1 MDKAHPLSPYVPKA
15 AVQSLAE
22 LLDKQPLRFIVSK
35 ERSSKLGDY
44 RPPVGREKRHRI
56 TVNGSLNKMAF
67 LITSLHEFAH
77 FRHRL
82 SDPKG
87 ADRPH
92 GAQWKKHFKEV
103 MQPFLVPEI
112 FPEPLLS
119 VLRKHMQNPRA
130 SSTSDAAL
138 SEALMA
144 FDPPPVAGWM
154 LLKELDDQVVFETEN
169 GRKFRK
175 GTHLRSRI
183 LCEDMEN
190 RRMYR
195 VSPLIKVR
203 PL

>member
-1 MDKAHPLSPYVPKA
+1 
-15 AVQSLAE
+15 
-22 LLDKQPLRFIVSK
+22 
-35 ERSSKLGDY
+35 
-44 RPPVGREKRHRI
+44 
-56 TVNGSLNKMAF
+56 
-67 LITSLHEFAH
+67 
-77 FRHRL
+77 
-82 SDPKG
+82 
-87 ADRPH
+87 
-92 GAQWKKHFKEV
+92 
-103 MQPFLVPEI
+103 
-112 FPEPLLS
+112 
-119 VLRKHMQNPRA
+119 MQNPRA

-154 LLKELDDQVVFETEN
+154 LLKELDDQVVFETEK

>member
-44 RPPVGREKRHRI
+44 RPPLGREKRHRI

-92 GAQWKKHFKEV
+92 GAQWKKHFREV

-144 FDPPPVAGWM
+144 FDPPPLGGWM
-154 LLKELDDQVVFETEN
+154 LLKELDDQVVFETEK

>member
-15 AVQSLAE
+15 AVKSLAE
-22 LLDKQPLRFIVSK
+22 ILDKQPLRFIVSK

-44 RPPVGREKRHRI
+44 RPPLGREKRHRI

-92 GAQWKKHFKEV
+92 GSQWKKHFREV
-103 MQPFLVPEI
+103 MQPFLVPDI
-112 FPEPLLS
+112 FPEPLLG
-119 VLRKHMQNPRA
+119 VLWYHMQNPRA

-144 FDPPPVAGWM
+144 FDPPPAAGWM
-154 LLKELDDQVVFETEN
+154 LLKELDDQVVFETEK

>member
-1 MDKAHPLSPYVPKA
+1 MPEA
-15 AVQSLAE
+15 AVHSLAE

-56 TVNGSLNKMAF
+56 TVNGSLNRMAF
-67 LITSLHEFAH
+67 LITALHEFAH

-87 ADRPH
+87 VDLPH
-92 GAQWKKHFKEV
+92 GLEWKKHFKEV
-103 MQPFLVPEI
+103 MQPFLLSEI
-112 FPEPLLS
+112 FPEPLLG
-119 VLRKHMQNPRA
+119 VLKKHMQNPRA
-130 SSTSDAAL
+130 SSTSDVTL

-144 FDPPPVAGWM
+144 FDAPPVTGWM
-154 LLKELDDQVVFETEN
+154 LLRELDDQVVFETEK

-175 GTHLRSRI
+175 GTLLRSRI

>member
-1 MDKAHPLSPYVPKA
+1 MDKVHPLSPYVPNA

-82 SDPKG
+82 SDPKR

-92 GAQWKKHFKEV
+92 GAQWKKHFREV

-154 LLKELDDQVVFETEN
+154 LLKELDDQVVFETEK

-183 LCEDMEN
+183 LCEDLEN

>member
-1 MDKAHPLSPYVPKA
+1 MPEA
-15 AVQSLAE
+15 AVHSLAE

-56 TVNGSLNKMAF
+56 TVNGSLNRMAF
-67 LITSLHEFAH
+67 LITALHEFAH

-87 ADRPH
+87 ADLPH
-92 GAQWKKHFKEV
+92 GLEWKKHFKEV
-103 MQPFLVPEI
+103 MQPFLLSEI
-112 FPEPLLS
+112 FPEPLLG
-119 VLRKHMQNPRA
+119 VLKKHMQNPRA
-130 SSTSDAAL
+130 SSTSDVTL

-144 FDPPPVAGWM
+144 FDAPPVTGWM
-154 LLKELDDQVVFETEN
+154 LLRELDDQVVFETEK

-175 GTHLRSRI
+175 GTLLRSRI

>member
-44 RPPVGREKRHRI
+44 RPPLGREKRHRI

-82 SDPKG
+82 SDAKG
-87 ADRPH
+87 EDRPH

-130 SSTSDAAL
+130 WSTSDAAL

-144 FDPPPVAGWM
+144 LDPPPVAGWM
-154 LLKELDDQVVFETEN
+154 LLKELDDQVVFETEK

>member
-1 MDKAHPLSPYVPKA
+1 MSPYVPEA
-15 AVQSLAE
+15 AVHSLAE

-56 TVNGSLNKMAF
+56 TVNGSLNRMAF
-67 LITSLHEFAH
+67 LITALHEFAH

-87 ADRPH
+87 ADLPH
-92 GAQWKKHFKEV
+92 GLEWKKHFKEV
-103 MQPFLVPEI
+103 MQPFLLSEI
-112 FPEPLLS
+112 FPEPLLG
-119 VLRKHMQNPRA
+119 VLKKHMQNPRA
-130 SSTSDAAL
+130 SSTSDVTL

-144 FDPPPVAGWM
+144 FDAPPVTGWM
-154 LLKELDDQVVFETEN
+154 LLRELDDQVVFETEK

-175 GTHLRSRI
+175 GTLLRSRI

>member
-1 MDKAHPLSPYVPKA
+1 MNKAHPLSHHMPEA
-15 AVQSLAE
+15 AVQPLAE
-22 LLDKQPLRFIVSK
+22 LLDQQPLRFIVSK

-87 ADRPH
+87 ADRSH
-92 GAQWKKHFKEV
+92 GLEWKKHFKEV

-130 SSTSDAAL
+130 SSTSDLAL

-144 FDPPPVAGWM
+144 FDPPPIAGWM
-154 LLKELDDQVVFETEN
+154 VLKDLDDQVVFETEK

-175 GTHLRSRI
+175 GTRLRSRI
-183 LCEDMEN
+183 LCEDIEN

-195 VSPLIKVR
+195 VSPLIKAR